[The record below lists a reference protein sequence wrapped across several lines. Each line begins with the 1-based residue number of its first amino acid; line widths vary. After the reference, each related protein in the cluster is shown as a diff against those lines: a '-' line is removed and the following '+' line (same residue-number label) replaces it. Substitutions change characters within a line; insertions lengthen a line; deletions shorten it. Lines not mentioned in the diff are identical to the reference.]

1 VARVVVKAASSS
13 KLKGKVKKASL
24 KKVIKPPTPH
34 RSSVRP
40 PKLDPKQIPH
50 HVAIVMD
57 GNGRWAKQRGLP
69 RTAGHEAGELALV
82 DIVHGAIE
90 IGVKELSV
98 YAFSTEN
105 WRRSPEEV
113 KFLMGFNRQVIHNR
127 RDELN
132 ELGIKIR
139 WVGRQKKLWASVIK
153 ELTDAENLT
162 KNNKV
167 LTLNMCINYGGRA
180 EVLDAAVAIA
190 KDALRK
196 KVKPDL
202 LTEKSIAKYL
212 YAPDMSDVDLFLR
225 SSGEQRTS
233 NFLMWQS
240 AYAEMVFMDVLWPDA
255 DRRTLWRAIEIYAER
270 ERRFGKA

>member
-1 VARVVVKAASSS
+1 VARVVVKAASNS
-13 KLKGKVKKASL
+13 KLKGKVKKASR